1 MSLANQIAGRKGGL
15 ATASKGRE
23 YMSVIGKL
31 GGRPRKTLATSDSI
45 ANKKY
50 IKGGML
56 SSSRLSFKE
65 LRRLVKAEY
74 GDLLG
79 QL

>member
-1 MSLANQIAGRKGGL
+1 MTFAEAGRKGGL
-15 ATASKGRE
+15 ATAQKGRE
-23 YMSVIGKL
+23 YMSAIGKL
-31 GGRPRKTLATSDSI
+31 GGRPRRTVVTHDTI
-45 ANKKY
+45 ANKNY
-50 IKGGML
+50 MKGGRL
-56 SSSRLSFKE
+56 SSSSISFKE